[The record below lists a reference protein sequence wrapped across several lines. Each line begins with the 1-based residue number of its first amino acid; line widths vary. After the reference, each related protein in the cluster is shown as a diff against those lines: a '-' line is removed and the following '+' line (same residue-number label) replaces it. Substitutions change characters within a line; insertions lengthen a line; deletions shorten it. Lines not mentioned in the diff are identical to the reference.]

1 MACIPIWSIRL
12 QVSYRSYW
20 TRAIL
25 EALRG
30 NRHLMSVRE
39 ISEETAIRTDDVVK
53 TMDFLHL
60 IRYWKGDHILCVGP
74 KVIQEHLENLAHQ
87 KTIFIDTFRLAFPAP
102 TQAATLQRN
111 DGAVEAAVGIAKEV
125 CERT

>member
-87 KTIFIDTFRLAFPAP
+87 KTIFIDTFRLHFQPYTGGHP
-102 TQAATLQRN
+102 P
-111 DGAVEAAVGIAKEV
+111 KK
-125 CERT
+125 